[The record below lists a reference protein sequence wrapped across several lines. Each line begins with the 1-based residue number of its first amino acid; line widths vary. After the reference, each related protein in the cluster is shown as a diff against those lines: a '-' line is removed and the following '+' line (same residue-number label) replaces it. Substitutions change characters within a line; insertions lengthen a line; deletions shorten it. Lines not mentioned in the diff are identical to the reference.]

1 VAQLDDGPAVV
12 VDEPGGIIRAGD
24 PESPDP
30 VDSSVPGVVGVSSDP
45 GSSPIVAGLSGVS
58 WPGVGALGFATMS
71 LLSGV
76 SLALSLLRRQ
86 HARRRLAA
94 RIEVRLAA
102 FGAPSDQA
110 PGPRS
115 PERGGSTIHS
125 A

>member
-1 VAQLDDGPAVV
+1 VI

-30 VDSSVPGVVGVSSDP
+30 VGNSVPGVVRVSSDP
-45 GSSPIVAGLSGVS
+45 ESSPIVAGLSGVA

-102 FGAPSDQA
+102 FGAPSDEA

-115 PERGGSTIHS
+115 PERGRSTIHS